1 MLSMMLLKTLHII
14 FMVAWFSG
22 LFYLPRLFVY
32 HSMAKDKT
40 SLDRFII
47 MEKKLLWGIMT
58 PSALLTILFGLI
70 LTCMYM
76 PEYLSQPWLQIKISL
91 VTILLIYH
99 IWCIKIYRNF
109 LRNRNKNSH
118 VWFRWFNEFPVLML
132 TLIIILVVYKPNF
145 NF

>member
-1 MLSMMLLKTLHII
+1 MLLKTLHII

>member
-1 MLSMMLLKTLHII
+1 MMLLKTLHII

-40 SLDRFII
+40 SLDRFLI

-109 LRNRNKNSH
+109 LHNRNKNSH

>member
-1 MLSMMLLKTLHII
+1 
-14 FMVAWFSG
+14 MVAWFSG

>member
-1 MLSMMLLKTLHII
+1 MMLLKTLHII

>member
-1 MLSMMLLKTLHII
+1 MMLLKTLHII

-58 PSALLTILFGLI
+58 PSALLTILLGLI